1 MRRAAKPSV
10 MGTYLLLA
18 GDSGEPLAGFDG
30 MTLTLWRTAAASA
43 LAAGFLARPEAR
55 RMAMIGAG
63 ALAPRLI
70 AAHAAVRPITQV
82 TIWNR
87 TPEAAERLAAALDR
101 PGLAVTATRDREAA
115 VREADIVSVATMSRE
130 PLVEGAWL
138 KPGAHVDLVGAY
150 TPEMRE
156 ADDAAIRRAR
166 VYVDTRGGA
175 LKEAGDIV
183 QPLAAGV
190 IGEADI
196 AGDLF
201 DLCRGAV
208 PGRRSDEEI
217 TLFKSVGSAIEDL
230 GRGDP
235 RLAPA
240 FRLKP
245 RFRPFRTAACRSPPP
260 AVGLL
265 PRFMPNPAPMSLI
278 VKICGLSNEETLDAA
293 LAAGADMVGFNFF
306 PKSPRFVTPARAAE
320 LAKRVAGRAEIVAVT
335 VDMDDA
341 ALAEIVETVSPDWL
355 QLHGSE
361 TPERVAEVR
370 PSASAVR

>member
-1 MRRAAKPSV
+1 MRFVGAAEIDSVLDYPTLAEALAGAFRTGIVAPVRHHHTIERGGESATLLLMPAWDPAGGGYIGVKVASVFPLNAARGKPSV

-18 GDSGEPLAGFDG
+18 GDSGAPLAGFDG

-43 LAAGFLARPEAR
+43 LAAGFLARPDAS

-70 AAHAAVRPITQV
+70 AAHAATRPITHV

-87 TPEAAERLAAALDR
+87 TPETAERLAAALDR
-101 PGLAVTATRDREAA
+101 PGLTVTATRDRERAVAA
-115 VREADIVSVATMSRE
+115 ADIVSVATMSPT

-138 KPGAHVDLVGAY
+138 KPGAHVDLAGAY
-150 TPEMRE
+150 TPAMRE

-166 VYVDTRGGA
+166 VHVDTRGGA

-201 DLCRGAV
+201 DLCRGTV
-208 PGRRSDEEI
+208 PGRRSDDEI

-230 GRGDP
+230 AAAVLVWQ
-235 RLAPA
+235 RLA
-240 FRLKP
+240 
-245 RFRPFRTAACRSPPP
+245 
-260 AVGLL
+260 
-265 PRFMPNPAPMSLI
+265 
-278 VKICGLSNEETLDAA
+278 
-293 LAAGADMVGFNFF
+293 
-306 PKSPRFVTPARAAE
+306 
-320 LAKRVAGRAEIVAVT
+320 VA
-335 VDMDDA
+335 
-341 ALAEIVETVSPDWL
+341 
-355 QLHGSE
+355 
-361 TPERVAEVR
+361 
-370 PSASAVR
+370 

>member
-1 MRRAAKPSV
+1 MRFVGAAEINSALDYPTLAEALAGAFRTGIVAPVRHHHTIERGGESATLLLMPAWDPAGGGYIGVKVASVFPLNAARGKPSV

-18 GDSGEPLAGFDG
+18 GDSGAPLAGFDG

-43 LAAGFLARPEAR
+43 LAAGFLARPDAS

-70 AAHAAVRPITQV
+70 AAHAATRPITQV

-87 TPEAAERLAAALDR
+87 TPETAERLAAALDR
-101 PGLAVTATRDREAA
+101 PGLTVTATRDRERAVAA
-115 VREADIVSVATMSRE
+115 ADIVSVATMSPT

-138 KPGAHVDLVGAY
+138 KPGAHVDLTGAY
-150 TPEMRE
+150 TPAMRE

-166 VYVDTRGGA
+166 VHVDTRGGA

-201 DLCRGAV
+201 DLCRGTV
-208 PGRRSDEEI
+208 PGRRSDDEI

-230 GRGDP
+230 AAAVLVWQ
-235 RLAPA
+235 RLA
-240 FRLKP
+240 
-245 RFRPFRTAACRSPPP
+245 
-260 AVGLL
+260 
-265 PRFMPNPAPMSLI
+265 
-278 VKICGLSNEETLDAA
+278 
-293 LAAGADMVGFNFF
+293 
-306 PKSPRFVTPARAAE
+306 
-320 LAKRVAGRAEIVAVT
+320 VA
-335 VDMDDA
+335 
-341 ALAEIVETVSPDWL
+341 
-355 QLHGSE
+355 
-361 TPERVAEVR
+361 
-370 PSASAVR
+370 

>member
-1 MRRAAKPSV
+1 VRFIEAAEIDSILDYPALVEALAQAFREAVVAPVRHHHAIERPGETATLLLMPAWAAGGDGFIGVKVASVFPLNAGRGKPSV

-43 LAAGFLARPEAR
+43 LAAGFLAPPGAR

-63 ALAPRLI
+63 ALAPLLI

-101 PGLAVTATRDREAA
+101 PGLAVSATGDREAA
-115 VREADIVSVATMSRE
+115 VREADIVSVATMSRT

-156 ADDAAIRRAR
+156 ADDEAIRRAR
-166 VYVDTRGGA
+166 VHVDTRGGA

-230 GRGDP
+230 AAAILVWR
-235 RLAPA
+235 RL
-240 FRLKP
+240 
-245 RFRPFRTAACRSPPP
+245 S
-260 AVGLL
+260 G
-265 PRFMPNPAPMSLI
+265 
-278 VKICGLSNEETLDAA
+278 
-293 LAAGADMVGFNFF
+293 
-306 PKSPRFVTPARAAE
+306 
-320 LAKRVAGRAEIVAVT
+320 
-335 VDMDDA
+335 
-341 ALAEIVETVSPDWL
+341 
-355 QLHGSE
+355 
-361 TPERVAEVR
+361 
-370 PSASAVR
+370 

>member
-1 MRRAAKPSV
+1 MRFIGAAEIDSVLDYPALVDALADAFRTGVVAPVRHHHPIEREGETATLLLMPAWQVAGGFIGVKVVSVFPLNAERGKPSV

-18 GDSGEPLAGFDG
+18 GDSGAPLAGFDG

-43 LAAGFLARPEAR
+43 LAARSLARPGAA

-63 ALAPRLI
+63 ALARRLI
-70 AAHAAVRPITQV
+70 AAHAAIRPIRNV

-87 TPEAAERLAAALDR
+87 TLATAERLAAALTR
-101 PGLAVTATRDREAA
+101 PDLTVTATCDREAA
-115 VREADIVSVATMSRE
+115 VAEADIVSVATMNGE

-150 TPEMRE
+150 TPKMRE
-156 ADDAAIRRAR
+156 ADDTAIRRAR

-201 DLCRGAV
+201 DLCRGAA
-208 PGRRSDEEI
+208 PGRQSDEEI

-230 GRGDP
+230 AAAILVWQ
-235 RLAPA
+235 RL
-240 FRLKP
+240 
-245 RFRPFRTAACRSPPP
+245 S
-260 AVGLL
+260 G
-265 PRFMPNPAPMSLI
+265 
-278 VKICGLSNEETLDAA
+278 
-293 LAAGADMVGFNFF
+293 
-306 PKSPRFVTPARAAE
+306 
-320 LAKRVAGRAEIVAVT
+320 
-335 VDMDDA
+335 
-341 ALAEIVETVSPDWL
+341 
-355 QLHGSE
+355 
-361 TPERVAEVR
+361 
-370 PSASAVR
+370 

>member
-1 MRRAAKPSV
+1 MRFIGAAEIDSVLDYPALVDALSAAFRAGVVAPVRHHHAIERPGETATLLLMPAWAAGNDGFIGVKVASVFPLNAARAKPSV

-43 LAAGFLARPEAR
+43 LAARHLARPDAA

-70 AAHAAVRPITQV
+70 AAHAAIRPIETV

-87 TPEAAERLAAALDR
+87 TPETAERLAAALDR
-101 PGLAVTATRDREAA
+101 PGLRVTAARDRKAA
-115 VREADIVSVATMSRE
+115 VATADIVSVATMSKE

-150 TPEMRE
+150 TPHMRE
-156 ADDAAIRRAR
+156 ADDDVIRHVT
-166 VYVDTRGGA
+166 VYVDTRVGA

-190 IGEADI
+190 ISEADI

-201 DLCRGAV
+201 DLCRDMA
-208 PGRRSDEEI
+208 PGRQSEEEI

-230 GRGDP
+230 
-235 RLAPA
+235 
-240 FRLKP
+240 
-245 RFRPFRTAACRSPPP
+245 AA
-260 AVGLL
+260 AILVWQ
-265 PRFMPNPAPMSLI
+265 
-278 VKICGLSNEETLDAA
+278 
-293 LAAGADMVGFNFF
+293 
-306 PKSPRFVTPARAAE
+306 
-320 LAKRVAGRAEIVAVT
+320 RVAN
-335 VDMDDA
+335 
-341 ALAEIVETVSPDWL
+341 
-355 QLHGSE
+355 
-361 TPERVAEVR
+361 
-370 PSASAVR
+370 